1 VKLHAVD
8 KEKPTKKFV
17 GRKRQAAEKKSE
29 KHHLIAAW
37 GLGDAI
43 GAREDDLIP
52 FSDESILL
60 GLGEID
66 LGKLRWHPA
75 GRRIGSLALPHLV
88 LVRKGLYAH
97 LQRRRPGGCEG
108 AQERKE
114 DAAMVA
120 AVEQ

>member
-8 KEKPTKKFV
+8 KDKPMKKFV

-29 KHHLIAAW
+29 KHHTIAAW

-43 GAREDDLIP
+43 GAGEDDLIP
-52 FSDESILL
+52 FSDEPILP

-66 LGKLRWHPA
+66 LGKLQWHPA
-75 GRRIGSLALPHLV
+75 GRRIGGLALPHLV

-97 LQRRRPGGCEG
+97 LQRQWPGGYEG

-114 DAAMVA
+114 DAAMVVS
-120 AVEQ
+120 VEE

>member
-1 VKLHAVD
+1 VKLHAID
-8 KEKPTKKFV
+8 KEKPMKKFV

-29 KHHLIAAW
+29 KHHPIAAW
-37 GLGDAI
+37 GLGDAN
-43 GAREDDLIP
+43 GAGEDDLIP
-52 FSDESILL
+52 FNDDPILL

-75 GRRIGSLALPHLV
+75 GRRIGGLALPHLV
-88 LVRKGLYAH
+88 PVCKRLYTH

-114 DAAMVA
+114 DATMVA
-120 AVEQ
+120 AAEQ